1 MKHYAKIINE
11 ETKACEVG
19 TGKNT
24 AFYESIGMT
33 EMDVEQAYDGT
44 WYVAGYA
51 PEEPEKT
58 YIEKRVA
65 EYPSIAEQLDMIY
78 WDNINGTTVW
88 QDTITSIK
96 LKYPKE

>member
-1 MKHYAKIINE
+1 MIKYAKIIDE
-11 ETKACEVG
+11 ETKLCEVG
-19 TGKNT
+19 IGTNIE
-24 AFYESIGMT
+24 FYQSIGMT
-33 EMDVEQAYDGT
+33 EMDVEQAYNGQ
-44 WYVAGYA
+44 WYVAGHA

-58 YIEKRVA
+58 YIEKRIA
-65 EYPSIAEQLDMIY
+65 EYPDITEQLDMIY